1 MSHPLQAVSLPLGVQ
16 RRLWCGTL
24 RFTHRAEDRRTET
37 TMNHGTLARLL
48 RLLGPLVAGLVA
60 TGSATAQPSPAPVIA
75 PFSGTLQKIYESGVV
90 RIGHRENSPPFAFL
104 DAQRRPIGYSLDI
117 CDVVVEQLG
126 QHVHQTLRV
135 EYVPVT
141 PSNRFELVKSG
152 AVDLECGS
160 TTASSERRAAFDF
173 SPPIFVTGT
182 KLLVKRGSGIRSLRD
197 LQGKTVVL
205 TSGTVHAENVPRLA
219 QRQKVTIQFLFAPDH
234 DASFKLLA
242 EGKADAFAND
252 DIQLYGTIALRDAAS
267 DYRVVGDLLTY
278 ADYALMFRRGDTE
291 FGEVV
296 HQAFERMAKSGE
308 TRAIYR
314 RWFEQRLPDGA
325 KLNVPMSP
333 HLEHVFQQQGLSS
346 D

>member
-1 MSHPLQAVSLPLGVQ
+1 MD
-16 RRLWCGTL
+16 L
-24 RFTHRAEDRRTET
+24 RTH
-37 TMNHGTLARLL
+37 ARYW
-48 RLLGPLVAGLVA
+48 PLVVGLLA
-60 TGSATAQPSPAPVIA
+60 MGSAVAQPRAATAVA
-75 PFSGTLQKIYESGVV
+75 PFTGTLQKIYETGVI

-104 DAQRRPIGYSLDI
+104 DAQRRPIGYSLDL
-117 CDVVVEQLG
+117 CDVVVEQVG

-141 PSNRFELVKSG
+141 PTNRFDLVKSG
-152 AVDLECGS
+152 TVDLECGS
-160 TTASSERRAAFDF
+160 TTASSERRTVFGF
-173 SPPIFVTGT
+173 SPAIFVTGT

-205 TSGTVHAENVPRLA
+205 TSGTVHADSVPRLA
-219 QRQKVTIQFLFAPDH
+219 QRQKVAIQFVSAPDH

-252 DIQLYGTIALRDAAS
+252 DIQLYGAIALRNAAS
-267 DYRVVGDLLTY
+267 DYRVVGDFLTY
-278 ADYALMFRRGDTE
+278 ADYALMFRRDDTE
-291 FGEVV
+291 FAEVV
-296 HQAFERMAKSGE
+296 NQAFERMAKSGE

-333 HLEHVFQQQGLSS
+333 HLEHVFQQQGLSL

>member
-1 MSHPLQAVSLPLGVQ
+1 MDY
-16 RRLWCGTL
+16 R
-24 RFTHRAEDRRTET
+24 TH
-37 TMNHGTLARLL
+37 ARIGALL
-48 RLLGPLVAGLVA
+48 AGLLVM
-60 TGSATAQPSPAPVIA
+60 GSATAQTRAATTNTVA
-75 PFSGTLQKIYESGVV
+75 PFSGTLQKIYETGVI

-104 DAQRRPIGYSLDI
+104 DAQRRPIGYSLDL
-117 CDVVVEQLG
+117 CDVVVEQVG
-126 QHVHQTLRV
+126 EHVHKSLRV
-135 EYVPVT
+135 EYVPVN
-141 PSNRFELVKSG
+141 PSNRFDLVKSG
-152 AVDLECGS
+152 VVDLECGS
-160 TTASSERRAAFDF
+160 TTASSERRTAFDF
-173 SPPIFVTGT
+173 SPAIFVTGT

-205 TSGTVHAENVPRLA
+205 TSGTVQADSVPKLA
-219 QRQKVTIQFLFAPDH
+219 QRQKLAVQFVFAADH

-252 DIQLYGTIALRDAAS
+252 DIQLYGTIALRNAAS
-267 DYRVVGDLLTY
+267 DYRVVGDLLSY
-278 ADYALMFRRGDTE
+278 ADYALMFRRGDAE
-291 FGEVV
+291 FAEVV
-296 HQAFERMAKSGE
+296 NQAFERMAKSGE

>member
-1 MSHPLQAVSLPLGVQ
+1 MDLRPLA
-16 RRLWCGTL
+16 
-24 RFTHRAEDRRTET
+24 
-37 TMNHGTLARLL
+37 HGWL
-48 RLLGPLVAGLVA
+48 LVAGLLVIGPAVA
-60 TGSATAQPSPAPVIA
+60 QPRAATAVA
-75 PFSGTLQKIYESGVV
+75 PFTGMLQKIYETGVI

-104 DAQRRPIGYSLDI
+104 DAQRRPIGYSMDL
-117 CDVVVEQLG
+117 CDVVVEQVG

-135 EYVPVT
+135 EYVPVSPT
-141 PSNRFELVKSG
+141 NRFDLVKSG

-160 TTASSERRAAFDF
+160 TTASSERRTVFDF
-173 SPPIFVTGT
+173 SPVIFVTGT

-205 TSGTVHAENVPRLA
+205 TSGTVHADTVPRLA
-219 QRQKVTIQFLFAPDH
+219 QRQKVAIQFVFAPDH

-252 DIQLYGTIALRDAAS
+252 DIQLYGAIALRNAAS
-267 DYRVVGDLLTY
+267 DYRVVGDFLTY
-278 ADYALMFRRGDTE
+278 ADYALMFRRGDAE
-291 FGEVV
+291 FAEVV
-296 HQAFERMAKSGE
+296 NQAFERMATSGE

-333 HLEHVFQQQGLSS
+333 HLEHVFKLQGLSS

>member
-1 MSHPLQAVSLPLGVQ
+1 MNFRAV
-16 RRLWCGTL
+16 
-24 RFTHRAEDRRTET
+24 
-37 TMNHGTLARLL
+37 ARYGFLVVGLL
-48 RLLGPLVAGLVA
+48 V
-60 TGSATAQPSPAPVIA
+60 TGSAAAQARTATAVA
-75 PFSGTLQKIYESGVV
+75 PFSGTLQKIYETGVI

-104 DAQRRPIGYSLDI
+104 DAQRRPIGYSLDL
-117 CDVVVEQLG
+117 CDVVVEQVG

-135 EYVPVT
+135 DYVPVS
-141 PSNRFELVKSG
+141 PSNRFDLVTSG

-160 TTASSERRAAFDF
+160 TTASAERRTVFDF

-182 KLLVKRGSGIRSLRD
+182 KLLVKRGSGIRTLRD

-205 TSGTVHAENVPRLA
+205 TSGTVHADGVPRLA
-219 QRQKVTIQFLFAPDH
+219 QRQKLAIQFVFAPDH

-252 DIQLYGTIALRDAAS
+252 DIQLYGAIALRNAAS
-267 DYRVVGDLLTY
+267 DYRVVGDFLTY
-278 ADYALMFRRGDTE
+278 ADYALMFRRGDAE
-291 FGEVV
+291 FAEVV
-296 HQAFERMAKSGE
+296 NQAFERMATSGE

-314 RWFEQRLPDGA
+314 RWFEQRLPGGA

-333 HLEHVFQQQGLSS
+333 HLEHVFKQQGLSS

>member
-1 MSHPLQAVSLPLGVQ
+1 MDIRTFARYLPLI
-16 RRLWCGTL
+16 
-24 RFTHRAEDRRTET
+24 
-37 TMNHGTLARLL
+37 
-48 RLLGPLVAGLVA
+48 GPLVAGLLVM
-60 TGSATAQPSPAPVIA
+60 GSAVAQPRAAPAVE
-75 PFSGTLQKIYESGVV
+75 PFSGTLQRIYETGVI

-104 DAQRRPIGYSLDI
+104 DAQRRPIGYSIDL
-117 CDVVVEQLG
+117 CDVVVEQVAE
-126 QHVHQTLRV
+126 HVHKSLRV
-135 EYVPVT
+135 EYVPVN
-141 PSNRFELVKSG
+141 PSNRFDLVKSG

-160 TTASSERRAAFDF
+160 TTASAERRTMFDF
-173 SPPIFVTGT
+173 SPPIFITGT

-205 TSGTVHAENVPRLA
+205 TSGTVHADSVPRLA
-219 QRQKVTIQFLFAPDH
+219 QRQKVAIQFVFAPDH

-252 DIQLYGTIALRDAAS
+252 DIQLYGTIALRNAAS
-267 DYRVVGDLLTY
+267 DYRVVGDLLSY
-278 ADYALMFRRGDTE
+278 ADYALMFRRGDPE
-291 FGEVV
+291 FAEVV
-296 HQAFERMAKSGE
+296 NQAFERMARSGE

>member
-1 MSHPLQAVSLPLGVQ
+1 MD
-16 RRLWCGTL
+16 L
-24 RFTHRAEDRRTET
+24 R
-37 TMNHGTLARLL
+37 TLARCW
-48 RLLGPLVAGLVA
+48 PLVAGLLLTGPAVA
-60 TGSATAQPSPAPVIA
+60 QPRTATAVA
-75 PFSGTLQKIYESGVV
+75 PFTGTLQKIYETGVI

-104 DAQRRPIGYSLDI
+104 DARRRPIGYSLDL
-117 CDVVVEQLG
+117 CDVVVEQVG
-126 QHVHQTLRV
+126 EHVHQSLRV
-135 EYVPVT
+135 EYVPVS
-141 PSNRFELVKSG
+141 PSNRFDLVGSG

-160 TTASSERRAAFDF
+160 TTASAERRTAFDF

-205 TSGTVHAENVPRLA
+205 TSGTVHADNMPRLA
-219 QRQKVTIQFLFAPDH
+219 QRQKVAIQFVFAPDH
-234 DASFKLLA
+234 DASFNILA

-252 DIQLYGTIALRDAAS
+252 DIQLYGAIALRNAAG

-278 ADYALMFRRGDTE
+278 ADYALMFRRGDAE
-291 FGEVV
+291 FAEVV
-296 HQAFERMAKSGE
+296 NQAFQRMAKSGE

-333 HLEHVFQQQGLSS
+333 HLEHVFQLQGLSS